1 MGHDKNKRLLPV
13 MSQCI
18 LDKKTEPANL
28 YKSFTHTMRKAIM
41 AGCLGLLAW
50 PLAAQQ
56 AMLQGISYFGITP
69 KELTSGNKPVLYTED
84 KSQEGTIVF
93 TLYDENFMVS
103 KKIQCSLPKD
113 SYRKY
118 RREGTII
125 DPQKGYTNDNVDWKP
140 GVLVEEEGEDYWQLD
155 YADFWNF
162 DAGTGSDRSVKL
174 TQTLFNNDDKW
185 EYVVPTFETQTSYEE
200 GMDVLGEEN
209 GKALVAGYYYETD
222 VRTGSKVVSED
233 GQTLFTLTGE
243 LNIYLMLNGKRCVV
257 TYTYGRGNDE
267 SILYEINSESTGLTK
282 VAEQRGAM
290 RVRPSVIGRNSTLTI
305 QLGETDRDG
314 ELSITNANGQLIRQ
328 TKVEKGTDQVELN
341 SGNLPQ
347 GLYQVTLRQQ
357 GHTKGS
363 HKFIVR

>member
-1 MGHDKNKRLLPV
+1 MK
-13 MSQCI
+13 
-18 LDKKTEPANL
+18 
-28 YKSFTHTMRKAIM
+28 KAIM

-56 AMLQGISYFGITP
+56 AMLQGISKFGITP
-69 KELTSGNKPVLYTED
+69 KELTSGNKPVLYTEEE
-84 KSQEGTIVF
+84 SQEGTIVF

-103 KKIQCSLPKD
+103 KKIQCSLPK
-113 SYRKY
+113 SSHRTY
-118 RREGTII
+118 RREGTLI
-125 DPQKGYTNDNVDWKP
+125 DLQKGYKNDNVDWKP
-140 GVLVEEEGEDYWQLD
+140 GVLVEEREDLYWLEH
-155 YADFWNF
+155 ADFWNY
-162 DAGTGSDRSVKL
+162 DAGTGANKDFSVKL

-185 EYVVPTFETQTSYEE
+185 EYVVPVFETQTSYGG
-200 GMDVLGEEN
+200 GMDILGEEN
-209 GKALVAGYYYETD
+209 GKELVAGYYYEED
-222 VRTGSKVVSED
+222 VQTGCKVVSED

-243 LNIYLMLNGKRCVV
+243 LYIYLMLNGKRCVV
-257 TYTYGRGNDE
+257 MDNYDNFLST
-267 SILYEINSESTGLTK
+267 LYEINSESTGLTK

-357 GHTKGS
+357 GQTKGS